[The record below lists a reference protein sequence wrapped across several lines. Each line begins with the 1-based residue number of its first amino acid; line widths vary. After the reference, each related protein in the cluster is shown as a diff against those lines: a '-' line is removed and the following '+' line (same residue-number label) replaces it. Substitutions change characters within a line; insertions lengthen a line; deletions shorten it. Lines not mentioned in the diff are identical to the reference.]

1 MTAARRDLSMPRSGK
16 KASEDP
22 QSGSQDTALVLHPQ
36 IARRQDLREQDPAPF
51 PGEPD
56 WTAQPGGPAY
66 YRSLQAV
73 WMQLGDRWSS
83 VAIMPSD
90 PDQPV
95 VAIGRALAQLCA
107 RLSVYPVEFIDASNV
122 DLDTSSRLI
131 ARLSSAAAERSA
143 PANGQDASSPPGW
156 APPVTRSILALE
168 SSLRNPLAIPIA
180 MASDGVVLCVRR
192 GRDRL
197 SSVRETLEAIGDRL
211 ICSVLVD

>member
-1 MTAARRDLSMPRSGK
+1 MPRSGK
-16 KASEDP
+16 KTSEDP
-22 QSGSQDTALVLHPQ
+22 QGGPQDTALVLHPQ
-36 IARRQDLREQDPAPF
+36 IARHEDLRESEPPSY

-95 VAIGRALAQLCA
+95 VDIGRALAQLCA
-107 RLSVYPVEFIDASNV
+107 RLSVHPVEFIDASNL

-131 ARLSSAAAERSA
+131 ARLSSSAAERSA
-143 PANGQDASSPPGW
+143 PSNGQASSPPTW
-156 APPVTRSILALE
+156 APPVTKSILALE

-197 SSVRETLEAIGDRL
+197 SSVRETIEAIGDRL
-211 ICSVLVD
+211 ICGVLVD

>member
-1 MTAARRDLSMPRSGK
+1 MPRSGK
-16 KASEDP
+16 KAGEDP
-22 QSGSQDTALVLHPQ
+22 QSGSEETALVLHPQ
-36 IARRQDLREQDPAPF
+36 IAQREDLREREPASF

-73 WMQLGDRWSS
+73 WRQLGDRWSS
-83 VAIMPSD
+83 VVIMPSD

-95 VAIGRALAQLCA
+95 VDIGRALAQLCA

-131 ARLSSAAAERSA
+131 ARLASSAAERTA
-143 PANGQDASSPPGW
+143 PANGQSQGPATWTPPM
-156 APPVTRSILALE
+156 TRSILALE

-180 MASDGVVLCVRR
+180 MAADGVVLCVRR

-197 SSVRETLEAIGDRL
+197 SSVRETMEAIGDRL